1 MQFEILEIHVRP
13 LQCQKLAHVK
23 PGENVNEHGRLA
35 RLNALTYE
43 VDGPRTKMLRTGQ
56 SSFGID
62 QDFAVPLITFAVLV
76 TCATRMYPRMT
87 EQAVHSS
94 VRIKVNQ
101 SGLRV
106 CSFDRG

>member
-1 MQFEILEIHVRP
+1 MPTFFASNAIYPIALIPQWLKSISL
-13 LQCQKLAHVK
+13 
-23 PGENVNEHGRLA
+23 
-35 RLNALTYE
+35 LNALTYE